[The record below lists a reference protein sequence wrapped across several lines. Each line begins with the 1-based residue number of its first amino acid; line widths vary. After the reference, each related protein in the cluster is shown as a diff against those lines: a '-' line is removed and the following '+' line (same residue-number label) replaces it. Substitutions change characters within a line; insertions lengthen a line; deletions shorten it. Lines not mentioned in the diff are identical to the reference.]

1 MESEAL
7 ALNKDVLQNQR
18 SYADLSLRL
27 QSKEVDLEEQK
38 RGEWERGLESWRLLR
53 SQHTMKT
60 FTETIRGAEF
70 VEPEDRLGIF
80 AEIRVEQEDVHAQ
93 IRGHVRSALR
103 LLPPQCVSHGAVMQ
117 WISEANFLDD
127 WDAALTR
134 HIERLEE
141 QEVRQKERAMAMF
154 ADLQAAVRG
163 YNPWPVDEQTRR
175 LEDECLT
182 VELERQSTV
191 GGLIRDTEA
200 FLRFQAETW
209 RDTCLLLGEFLRG
222 IMARTESYYESI
234 NSLNGAADEALKT
247 CRSTFEVL
255 EAIDAALN
263 HASSALRME
272 VARSTE
278 AGSRITGRL
287 QALEEAITSGDSA
300 TCTCQGLLC
309 SIDDLRSLIL
319 PRTMYLGCL
328 LSKMSL
334 EPVDTLLKE
343 EAPQTEAA
351 DAPGGNGKTAKDR
364 GGKPES
370 ELHLNQ
376 VTEKIVE
383 ECRSRLTKVCED
395 YYSAKESG
403 REITRPDRILA
414 TVKDMKAKNE
424 AILVKLHDQ
433 A

>member
-1 MESEAL
+1 
-7 ALNKDVLQNQR
+7 
-18 SYADLSLRL
+18 
-27 QSKEVDLEEQK
+27 
-38 RGEWERGLESWRLLR
+38 
-53 SQHTMKT
+53 
-60 FTETIRGAEF
+60 
-70 VEPEDRLGIF
+70 
-80 AEIRVEQEDVHAQ
+80 
-93 IRGHVRSALR
+93 
-103 LLPPQCVSHGAVMQ
+103 
-117 WISEANFLDD
+117 
-127 WDAALTR
+127 
-134 HIERLEE
+134 
-141 QEVRQKERAMAMF
+141 MAMF

-182 VELERQSTV
+182 VELERQSSV

-200 FLRFQAETW
+200 LLRFQAETW
-209 RDTCLLLGEFLRG
+209 RDTCLLLGEFQRG

-287 QALEEAITSGDSA
+287 QA
-300 TCTCQGLLC
+300 
-309 SIDDLRSLIL
+309 
-319 PRTMYLGCL
+319 
-328 LSKMSL
+328 
-334 EPVDTLLKE
+334 
-343 EAPQTEAA
+343 EAA

-364 GGKPES
+364 GGRPES

-433 A
+433 AEQHLTSAVTEVKSQVLRLSRALEKAAFVALNTLVQEIVSKVQRKCLDLSETFD

>member
-103 LLPPQCVSHGAVMQ
+103 LLPPQRVSHGAVMQ
-117 WISEANFLDD
+117 WIGEANLMDD

-134 HIERLEE
+134 HIERLKE

-182 VELERQSTV
+182 VELERQSSV

-200 FLRFQAETW
+200 LLRFQAETW

-287 QALEEAITSGDSA
+287 QA
-300 TCTCQGLLC
+300 
-309 SIDDLRSLIL
+309 
-319 PRTMYLGCL
+319 
-328 LSKMSL
+328 
-334 EPVDTLLKE
+334 
-343 EAPQTEAA
+343 EAA

-433 A
+433 AEQHLTSAVTEVKSQVLQLSRALEKAAFVALNTLVQEIVSKVQRKCLDLSETFD